1 MEMMSRKRN
10 HPSQEGEFSIR
21 MTMMTK
27 TYPRPNRP
35 HDNPLIFHPRRITI
49 QMTTTTNPLK
59 MSTTSTRTT
68 NSAPQLSS
76 PTSAKPVSKPSLPNA
91 PPKLVLRKK
100 KTRRNQPP
108 QNDPSRPP
116 NQPVNR
122 PRRTDGNQRHE
133 RRVRR
138 LWMKCNEKR
147 NEWQGTWAYDRK
159 SRLQRKLK

>member
-10 HPSQEGEFSIR
+10 HPNLEGEFSIR
-21 MTMMTK
+21 MTMIK

-35 HDNPLIFHPRRITI
+35 HDNPLLFHPPRLTI
-49 QMTTTTNPLK
+49 QMTTTNPLK
-59 MSTTSTRTT
+59 ISTASIRTT

-76 PTSAKPVSKPSLPNA
+76 PTSAKPVSKPSPPNA
-91 PPKLVLRKK
+91 PPKLALKKK

-108 QNDPSRPP
+108 QNDLSRPSD
-116 NQPVNR
+116 QSVNR
-122 PRRTDGNQRHE
+122 QRPTDGNQRHE

-138 LWMKCNEKR
+138 LWMKCNEKL
-147 NEWQGTWAYDRK
+147 NVWQGIWAYDRK